1 VNAPPR
7 KEEDAMKKRCALA
20 TALTAGLACVLACI
34 TVNIYFPEAT
44 VKQAAAEIVDEIRK
58 TDAEKKAAEPFAGL
72 PRVGG
77 PAAFSLV
84 PAAYAQEAT
93 SVSTPAIRALK
104 ESMKARFAA
113 LQSYLAAG
121 NIGESNKGLLEVR
134 DEAGLNLQAKAALR
148 NLVKDENGDRT
159 KLYAEVAKAL
169 NIEASQ
175 VERIQKI
182 FAAEWA
188 KSAAPGWWIQQENG
202 AWVKKG

>member
-1 VNAPPR
+1 
-7 KEEDAMKKRCALA
+7 MKKRYALA
-20 TALTAGLACVLACI
+20 TAATAGLVLALACI

-58 TDAEKKAAEPFAGL
+58 TDAGKKAPEPVARL
-72 PRVGG
+72 SG

-104 ESMKARFAA
+104 ESMKARFAS
-113 LQSYLAAG
+113 LQPYFAAG
-121 NIGESNKGLLEVR
+121 NIGETNKGRVEVR
-134 DEAGLNLQAKAALR
+134 DETGLNLQAKAALR
-148 NLVKDENGDRT
+148 NLVKDENGDRD

-175 VERIQKI
+175 IEKIQKI

-188 KSAAPGWWIQQENG
+188 KSAAAGWWIQQEDG
-202 AWVKKG
+202 AWVKKS